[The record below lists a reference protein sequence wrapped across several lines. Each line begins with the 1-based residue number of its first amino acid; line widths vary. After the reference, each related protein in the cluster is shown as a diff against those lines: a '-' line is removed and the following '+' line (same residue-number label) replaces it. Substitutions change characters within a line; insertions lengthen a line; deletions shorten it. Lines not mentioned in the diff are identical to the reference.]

1 MWFFFFVKV
10 RFIHKV
16 QIVCLKASKE
26 FIKHVVTGEP
36 SLKKSIRNVALMLT
50 AAALGAAAPEPTAS
64 SPPSAQS
71 GRFVLTGLTVDGVTA
86 YPLRDLAPLYA
97 DYLARE
103 VSIDALVKIAQA
115 ITDKYR
121 ADGYFLS
128 RAVVPPQPP
137 GGHARIRV
145 YEGYIGEVEVTGDA
159 APALEALLSGLTD
172 RRPLRLGD
180 LERRLTLATDLP
192 GVQPR
197 SQIEPFIDDPAR
209 HKLVVAA
216 GLRRWTSSLYLDN
229 RGTEAVGPVQVNARI
244 ARNSLARPGDQ
255 LGLSVLTVPSDPGE
269 FVQGEAS
276 YAAALAAGS
285 RLRGA
290 ISASRSRQGTT
301 PLNNNVGTESQAAS
315 LRIAHPLIRGRRQS
329 LWAAV
334 MVDGRHVEQAFRNGA
349 SYSDDLRVVRGSL
362 QADRAMGG
370 SSFSAYVQ
378 GSRGLEILGATRRPE
393 FGNSRFDADGSF
405 WKVNFGASHY
415 RDVGQRAGVYLSAD
429 GQWSPDRLLL
439 SEEFAPGG
447 LPYGRAYNYAE
458 ISGDSGL
465 AGLAEFRYGFAPKA
479 SPISFFQTYA
489 FIDGAKVWNKPA
501 AFGSRSAAFSSA
513 GAGVRL
519 TLRSR
524 FTFRVE
530 ATRPL
535 TRTPFETGDKD
546 WRGFTS
552 LWASF

>member
-1 MWFFFFVKV
+1 M
-10 RFIHKV
+10 
-16 QIVCLKASKE
+16 
-26 FIKHVVTGEP
+26 
-36 SLKKSIRNVALMLT
+36 
-50 AAALGAAAPEPTAS
+50 AAATVLAAAAPEAPAR
-64 SPPSAQS
+64 PGPDGEAA
-71 GRFVLTGLTVDGVTA
+71 RFVLTGLTVDGVSA

-103 VSIDALVKIAQA
+103 ISTDDLVKIAQA

-128 RAVVPPQPP
+128 RATVPPQAP

-159 APALEALLSGLTD
+159 APALEALLSGLTE

-180 LERRLTLATDLP
+180 LERRLMLATDLP

-197 SQIEPFIDDPAR
+197 SRIEPVIDDPAR

-216 GLRRWTSSLYLDN
+216 GLRRWTGSLYLDN
-229 RGTEAVGPVQVNARI
+229 RGTEAVGPVQANGRI
-244 ARNSLARPGDQ
+244 ARNSLVRPGDQ
-255 LGLSVLTVPSDPGE
+255 LGLSVLTVPDDPGE
-269 FVQGEAS
+269 FIQGELS
-276 YAAALAAGS
+276 YAAALPAGS

-315 LRIAHPLIRGRRQS
+315 LRIAHPLARGRQQS

-334 MVDGRHVEQAFRNGA
+334 TIDGRHVEQAFRNGG
-349 SYSDDLRVVRGSL
+349 SYSDDLRVIRGSL
-362 QADRAMGG
+362 QADKATGG
-370 SSFSAYVQ
+370 SSVSGYVQ
-378 GSRGLEILGATRRPE
+378 VSRGLEILGATKRAS
-393 FGNSRFDADGSF
+393 FDNSRFDADGSF

-415 RDVGQRAGVYLSAD
+415 RDVGKRAGVYLAAD
-429 GQWSPDRLLL
+429 GQWSPGRLLL

-458 ISGDSGL
+458 VSGDSGV

-479 SPISFFQTYA
+479 SPITFFQTYA
-489 FIDGAKVWNKPA
+489 FIDGAKVWNKPTP
-501 AFGSRSAAFSSA
+501 FGSRSAAFSSA

-519 TLRSR
+519 TLRGR
-524 FTFRVE
+524 FTVRVE
-530 ATRPL
+530 AARPL
-535 TRTPFETGDKD
+535 TRTPFEPGDKD
-546 WRGFTS
+546 WRAFGS
-552 LWASF
+552 LSAWF